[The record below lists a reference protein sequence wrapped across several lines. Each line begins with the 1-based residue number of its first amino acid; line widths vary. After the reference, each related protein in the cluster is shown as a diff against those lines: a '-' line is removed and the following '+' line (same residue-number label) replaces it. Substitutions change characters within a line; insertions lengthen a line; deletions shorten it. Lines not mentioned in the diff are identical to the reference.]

1 MTSRSEF
8 PYLTLLLSAGLIGS
22 NFFSLTLLSKSGGSA
37 PFDLAR
43 LATTE
48 NSASQMRYSK
58 DGEKLDLTIT
68 HNMHQPKTVL
78 FSSEKPKWNGKTDY
92 KRREYIAHVPTEK
105 AQEIDL
111 KCLEAEITGKNN
123 GGLVASGLAGA
134 AGASKLSN
142 VPIIG
147 FLLEPFA
154 RNRAQKIGS
163 NLGSDLSKDL
173 SDC

>member
-8 PYLTLLLSAGLIGS
+8 PYLNALLGLGLIGQS
-22 NFFSLTLLSKSGGSA
+22 FFSMSLLSKANNGI
-37 PFDLAR
+37 PDLSR
-43 LATTE
+43 LSTSRD
-48 NSASQMRYSK
+48 SASQLRYTK
-58 DGEKLDLTIT
+58 DGEKLDVMMTL
-68 HNMHQPKTVL
+68 NMHSPKTTL
-78 FSSEKPKWNGKTDY
+78 FSSEKTKWNGKTDY
-92 KRREYIAHVPTEK
+92 NRREYIAHVPTEK

-123 GGLVASGLAGA
+123 GGLVGAGVATA

-147 FLLEPFA
+147 FLLEPFI

>member
-1 MTSRSEF
+1 MSSRSEF
-8 PYLTLLLSAGLIGS
+8 PYLTILLSAGLIGS

-78 FSSEKPKWNGKTDY
+78 FSSEKSKWNGKTDY
-92 KRREYIAHVPTEK
+92 SRKEYIAHHPVDNAKLTSAYLQCIKDKGSAEGQGEIVGQSLITSTPASNFLTGIPVVGWIANSIAVKK
-105 AQEIDL
+105 AGQ
-111 KCLEAEITGKNN
+111 AGKNI
-123 GGLVASGLAGA
+123 AGDF
-134 AGASKLSN
+134 
-142 VPIIG
+142 V
-147 FLLEPFA
+147 
-154 RNRAQKIGS
+154 
-163 NLGSDLSKDL
+163 
-173 SDC
+173 DC